1 MTDINAS
8 YQNADAR
15 SVPVFEQLDSYIDS
29 NLTAGAEPA
38 ISQPV
43 RILLADS
50 LTLAQFTVVGIDS
63 AGQIVKA
70 LYNAT
75 PASGVRPVGVLMQAA
90 TSGAANS
97 TIYGEVSLS
106 GCFNAG
112 DNDAGRDS
120 PLVWDA
126 SWDTLAKKTG
136 GPLIVG
142 NPDLIFRSRLGAN
155 AS

>member
-1 MTDINAS
+1 MADLNKS
-8 YQNADAR
+8 YQNAGAR

-38 ISQPV
+38 ISQSV

-50 LTLAQFTVVGIDS
+50 LALAQFTVVGVDA

-112 DNDAGRDS
+112 DNAAGRDS

-126 SWDTLAKKTG
+126 SFDTLAKKTS